1 RIVGVEAC
9 CVTTGGYIKLSV
21 CNKRYYGHRLAWLYV
36 FGQWPNDELD
46 HINLVTSDNRIANL
60 REATKAQNN
69 SNCSVRSHS
78 KSGKKGV
85 DFVQST
91 GKWRAKISKNRRRIH
106 LGTFNS
112 PEEAHAA
119 YCAAARIHFGE
130 FARAE

>member
-1 RIVGVEAC
+1 MLTQERLKELLHYDPETGVFTNRVARGRLIVGVEAG

-91 GKWRAKISKNRRRIH
+91 GKWRAKLSK
-106 LGTFNS
+106 
-112 PEEAHAA
+112 
-119 YCAAARIHFGE
+119 
-130 FARAE
+130 